1 MKDTSMT
8 EPSGSGLLDHVHRLL
23 DSLQPF
29 NSAYLE
35 YQRGDSGKLQSMQTA
50 WVKLLPACI
59 EAGKAT
65 SRDTGELADW
75 IRDAGRWCKRFSDAV
90 NTNGFG
96 DAVFNDHCDGIMR
109 IVQSGWELLEQ
120 HAKKDEPF
128 AFLQESGSKGN
139 SNDAEPS
146 IANPLQIL
154 SAGNAAIADAQKAVS
169 DTLAAANQALSN
181 GEHKGN
187 ADCRVESKFP
197 KPDDSLA
204 DDAIEY
210 LKKSFHKLPH
220 AGTAKANHIIA
231 AAVKDGIQRN
241 AVEWALVRMQEY
253 GWIKLSIPVWGGVIG
268 NHRSE
273 PKYQAPVQAG
283 KPTRWYFGTQEYN
296 LRLTEYFY
304 NPSYCRTCSKLI
316 GDYDYDRPEC
326 HECRSPQGKL
336 SDLEVAIKCEHLC
349 GNESD
354 SPERIREWPTIR
366 AYLRDRFG
374 PDRTNI
380 QLWEWMTDHLRVLGW
395 NDERWLRMKYSEFI
409 ELLKSGLLIER
420 QPESKGGSVV
430 QSSAKVPLYDDDVHI
445 GMVDLSGL
453 PKLCTSLLR
462 QDKRQGTLYRD
473 EAGRFIYRE
482 WDYDDKTIGRTCRLM
497 RPADAYEVAL
507 KADQFFVESDELIEE
522 LAGLK
527 LRNKPSESDGSF
539 VENAIETPSAQTQ
552 GEADTATK
560 TREERIAAL
569 DIRHKHAILAFESA
583 ENAIASPGER
593 FTREKAWAWVE
604 EHYEDYQ
611 FPSKQAFMDYVTQAR
626 GKLGENVNQSRRGRS
641 GRSIVRQ
648 SEI

>member
-1 MKDTSMT
+1 MKDTYMK
-8 EPSGSGLLDHVHRLL
+8 EPSGSGLLDHLHRLL

-29 NSAYLE
+29 NNAYLE

-50 WVKLLPACI
+50 WAKLLPVCI

-90 NTNGFG
+90 NSHGFG
-96 DAVFNDHCDGIMR
+96 DAVFNDQCDGIMA
-109 IVQSGWELLEQ
+109 IVQSGWQLLGK
-120 HAKKDEPF
+120 HADNDEPF

-139 SNDAEPS
+139 SSDAEPS
-146 IANPLQIL
+146 IANPFQVL

-169 DTLAAANQALSN
+169 DALAAGKQALSN
-181 GEHKGN
+181 GEHSK

-197 KPDDSLA
+197 KPDDSLT

-220 AGTAKANHIIA
+220 AGTAQATHVIA

-273 PKYQAPVQAG
+273 PKYQAPVQER

-316 GDYDYDRPEC
+316 GDYDYDRSEC
-326 HECRSPQGKL
+326 HDCRSPQGKL
-336 SDLEVAIKCEHLC
+336 ADLDVAIKCEHRY

-374 PDRTNI
+374 PDRTNM

-395 NDERWLRMKYSEFI
+395 NEERWLRMRYGEFI
-409 ELLKSGLLIER
+409 DLLKSGLLNER
-420 QPESKGGSVV
+420 QRDVYQQTDGETEIEQPTTTVTDRKGSKSLEACEPAERKAYYSFKLAEAV
-430 QSSAKVPLYDDDVHI
+430 AERRLEDREAYDLLID
-445 GMVDLSGL
+445 GDLSEHFTG
-453 PKLCTSLLR
+453 
-462 QDKRQGTLYRD
+462 
-473 EAGRFIYRE
+473 
-482 WDYDDKTIGRTCRLM
+482 
-497 RPADAYEVAL
+497 
-507 KADQFFVESDELIEE
+507 E
-522 LAGLK
+522 LADYK
-527 LRNKPSESDGSF
+527 PPSFATWARQLRTTRKATNERKY
-539 VENAIETPSAQTQ
+539 TPRTH
-552 GEADTATK
+552 
-560 TREERIAAL
+560 R
-569 DIRHKHAILAFESA
+569 
-583 ENAIASPGER
+583 
-593 FTREKAWAWVE
+593 
-604 EHYEDYQ
+604 
-611 FPSKQAFMDYVTQAR
+611 
-626 GKLGENVNQSRRGRS
+626 
-641 GRSIVRQ
+641 
-648 SEI
+648 